1 MKMKFYRC
9 SVCGKI
15 IAMVNEVK
23 TDTICCGTPMTEIE
37 ANTVDASKE
46 KHVPVF
52 KVKDNTVTVAV
63 GSAEHPMEAAHYIE
77 WIAIETEKGNQRK
90 CLKPGDEPKACFK
103 LCDGDNVKAVY
114 AYCNLH
120 GLWMAK

>member
-15 IAMVNEVK
+15 IAMVNEVGV
-23 TDTICCGTPMTEIE
+23 DTICCGMPMEEIV

-52 KVKDNTVTVAV
+52 EVKGDTVTVTV
-63 GSAEHPMEAAHYIE
+63 GSVNHPMESAHYIE

-90 CLKPGDEPKACFK
+90 CLKPGDEPRTCFK